1 MSIYAAMYFIP
12 ILVLTHAVVGD
23 YSFPYLV
30 VILSVISCA
39 AHFAIKMDQ
48 SITSLIVS
56 TLVEPRNI
64 VILLGHWC
72 LHAYGIIS
80 ITLLTEPLLHGL
92 LITLV
97 PLPALFYIFTAKFT
111 DPNKCNF

>member
-48 SITSLIVS
+48 SITSLIVLDPSRTPQHCHPTRPLVSPCLWNYIHNAANRTPPAWS
-56 TLVEPRNI
+56 TYYSGSSTCPF
-64 VILLGHWC
+64 
-72 LHAYGIIS
+72 LHF
-80 ITLLTEPLLHGL
+80 HGQ
-92 LITLV
+92 I
-97 PLPALFYIFTAKFT
+97 YRSQ
-111 DPNKCNF
+111 